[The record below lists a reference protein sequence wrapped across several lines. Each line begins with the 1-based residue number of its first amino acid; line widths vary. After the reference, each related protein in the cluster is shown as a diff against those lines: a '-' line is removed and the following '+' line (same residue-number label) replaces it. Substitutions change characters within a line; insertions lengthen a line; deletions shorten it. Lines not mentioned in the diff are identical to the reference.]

1 MFSSITYTTLMQPS
15 TCLGFKQKYNKT
27 FTCSILWWIYTQD
40 FKIPLQWSSNSV
52 RIIMVI
58 LEGLAAYVCTAKSS
72 ALCTFVLNTDEAGTG
87 ATDNLV
93 CSIE

>member
-1 MFSSITYTTLMQPS
+1 
-15 TCLGFKQKYNKT
+15 
-27 FTCSILWWIYTQD
+27 
-40 FKIPLQWSSNSV
+40 
-52 RIIMVI
+52 MVI